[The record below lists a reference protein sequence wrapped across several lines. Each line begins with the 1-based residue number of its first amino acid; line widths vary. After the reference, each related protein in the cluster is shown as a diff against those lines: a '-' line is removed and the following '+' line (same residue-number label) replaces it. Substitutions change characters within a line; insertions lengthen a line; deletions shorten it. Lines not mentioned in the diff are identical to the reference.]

1 MRVSLDAGAFKPER
15 AHPTDAG
22 MDIRSPIDITVKA
35 HGSAV
40 IPTGV
45 HVEVRN
51 AAGMLMPKSGLNMK
65 HDILSF
71 GIVDEGYSGEV
82 VVKLYNLGDTDYEVH
97 RGDKVTQMLIAEVR
111 YECVEVVDRVDSGE
125 RGVNGFGSTGK

>member
-1 MRVSLDAGAFKPER
+1 MRVSLDAGAYKPKR

-35 HGSAV
+35 RGSAI

-51 AAGMLMPKSGLNMK
+51 AAGLILPKSGLNIK
-65 HDILSF
+65 NDILSF
-71 GIVDEGYSGEV
+71 GVVDEGYDGQV
-82 VVKLYNLGDTDYEVH
+82 VVKLYNLGDSDYEVH
-97 RGDKVTQMLIAEVR
+97 AGDKITQMLIAEVR
-111 YECVEVVDRVDSGE
+111 YECIEVVDRIESGE
-125 RGVNGFGSTGK
+125 RGSNGFGSTGK